1 MKKVDDVVLKGKE
14 IVLNRKVNCH
24 NGKLLEKYL
33 VIKKQLL
40 FIVFKGKAFFH

>member
-33 VIKKQLL
+33 VIQKAI
-40 FIVFKGKAFFH
+40 IVYCV